1 MKCGGITEGLRIIS
15 TAKSFGLKTMIGCM
29 SESSIAIAAGAALS
43 GVLDHIDLDSHYNLK
58 PDPSSEHHS

>member
-1 MKCGGITEGLRIIS
+1 
-15 TAKSFGLKTMIGCM
+15 M

-58 PDPSSEHHS
+58 PDSPPGSPFLVGVILLTQTSGHRSDLNIETILTEII